1 MAAARKQQV
10 VLVPSVE
17 EGAFDELAGGDS
29 ARHDALVAARASEIR
44 DCDFIVLAQFTLS
57 RDSPAVAAVSTR
69 LVFNSPGAAV
79 VKLRGMLKY

>member
-10 VLVPSVE
+10 VLVPSVV
-17 EGAFDELAGGDS
+17 EGAFDALAGGDS
-29 ARHDALVAARASEIR
+29 SRHDALVAARASEIR

-57 RDSPAVAAVSTR
+57 RVAPAVAAVSP
-69 LVFNSPGAAV
+69 LQVFNSPGAAV